1 MIYYKGSDKNQII
14 EEEDND
20 IEVILQEEDENNL
33 NRKQFNEEDY

>member
-33 NRKQFNEEDY
+33 NRKQFNEEDN